1 MTLPADHSGVPADP
15 VQAMSEELGRLLTQQ
30 IACVREGNL
39 DRVEQIAVRTDA
51 LVAGIASG
59 RPSGSVPAASQKAH
73 LKRLYDEL
81 TLALRA
87 ERDDIQTKLK
97 QLRQVKKALGAYG
110 RDAGARSALRP
121 AALNDMSRQ

>member
-1 MTLPADHSGVPADP
+1 MTLPPDHSNAPADS
-15 VQAMSEELGRLLTQQ
+15 VQAMTEELGRLLVRQ

-39 DRVEQIAVRTDA
+39 DRVEQIAAQTEA
-51 LVAGIASG
+51 LVTGIMSE
-59 RPSGSVPAASQKAH
+59 RSSGSVPASSQKAH

-87 ERDDIQTKLK
+87 ERDDIQAKLK

-110 RDAGARSALRP
+110 RKAGMRSAVGSAFRD
-121 AALNDMSRQ
+121 ASIR